1 MSHFE
6 SLKNVKKIQ
15 ELSYQAVRTLSY
27 FACTR
32 PSDFYFRMMALTEG
46 QIALF
51 VKLIQMVQGEAL
63 LAVKS
68 RKQQ

>member
-6 SLKNVKKIQ
+6 SPKNVKKIQ
-15 ELSYQAVRTLSY
+15 VLSYQAVRTLSK
-27 FACTR
+27 FARTR

-68 RKQQ
+68 WKQQ